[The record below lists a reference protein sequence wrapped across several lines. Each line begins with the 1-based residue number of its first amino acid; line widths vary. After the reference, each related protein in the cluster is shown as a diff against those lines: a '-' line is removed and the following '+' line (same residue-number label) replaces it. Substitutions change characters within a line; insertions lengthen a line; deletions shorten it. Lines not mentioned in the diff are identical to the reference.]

1 LVIVDGVPDVLD
13 RSEPGG
19 SEAPEPG

>member
-1 LVIVDGVPDVLD
+1 MVVFGGALRSSAAEFD
-13 RSEPGG
+13 RG